1 MNKLLFFLHN
11 NRLVIILWILYICFR
26 PTWEKLFAK
35 WITAPFLSQF
45 SSDWCTSLL
54 FLIAFL
60 GIIVY
65 HIVSIRQKELHLNN
79 KAVGISLLI
88 LFIWGYYRDPNTAV
102 HLKLFSSLCYVDI
115 IPFLCVHTC
124 LNYGISRKKQSTPII
139 STDGFYIDQPITQAE
154 QDLLDRATDA
164 KDAVNKLLA
173 TNADNEAFTFG
184 IIASWGEGKTSF
196 MKLMEEYLLQKY
208 KSGIIVMK
216 FNPWIYRKES
226 NLTNI
231 FLDELSNKLESYS
244 SRLSKG
250 LTQYAKMLSTIDN
263 GSIQFLTKLFI
274 SFSAKTTAEQYT
286 LLKSEIKKINKKFIF
301 FIDDIDR
308 LNSNEME
315 EMLRLVRNTSNL
327 PNMYFILAYDKKYVV
342 DTLNTHYST
351 HSLKYL
357 DKILQEEYELP
368 PATGEQL
375 KHIFLLTLKSQLN
388 DNEYNQIEKFTNERP
403 LLQINLFSFI
413 KTIRAIKRIANQF
426 VFSIRKLHGE
436 VDLCDYLTLELFR
449 LRYPFIVKL
458 FIEKKDEILIYK
470 QNLQKVVYFN
480 GENAPQE
487 DKTKN
492 NILFKNKYFN
502 LIEYI
507 TQHQKEFYINEHD
520 IDKISEFLDALF
532 GEYKSC
538 NIGSINDP
546 TYLNRF
552 FRFSILDSEVSEKE
566 WSELY
571 KLPFEEM
578 KPTIKE
584 WTPNKYFSL
593 TNRIQKENPKEK
605 QDIYKLLHLSFYI
618 GALSNEQIFYDF
630 KFIDRLL
637 QSLYAQSSD
646 KGQFS
651 EEDRKE
657 MYACLTENGIN
668 HYQIH
673 YLFSLF
679 KHGSYR
685 DDNIFTKDEIIKMQ
699 NNIFKQFLNEGNHT
713 MNDIVDCWRDTA
725 YQEFK
730 PNGDGTGHI
739 EYLHSKE
746 STQLMKEYA
755 MKHFEAFIPRIITYF
770 RPNINSQ
777 YAVSEISIRLW
788 DTWEN
793 FYDYVISIDN
803 DSPVIAEFKE
813 FISECKNHEFNHY
826 VYFKF
831 KHIKLEEN

>member
-1 MNKLLFFLHN
+1 MNKLLFFLHK
-11 NRLVIILWILYICFR
+11 NRPVIILWILYICFR
-26 PTWEKLFAK
+26 PIWEKLFSK

-65 HIVSIRQKELHLNN
+65 HIVSIRQKEVHLNN

-115 IPFLCVHTC
+115 IPFLCIHTC
-124 LNYGISRKKQSTPII
+124 LNYGISRKKQPAPII

-154 QDLLDRATDA
+154 QDLLNRSTDA

-196 MKLMEEYLLQKY
+196 MKLMEEYLSQKY
-208 KSGIIVMK
+208 KSEVIIIK

-231 FLDELSNKLESYS
+231 FLDELSHKLESYS

-286 LLKSEIKKINKKFIF
+286 LLKSEIKKINKKIIF

-327 PNMYFILAYDKKYVV
+327 PNMYFILAYDKRYVV

-368 PATGEQL
+368 SATEEQL

-413 KTIRAIKRIANQF
+413 KTIREVKRIANQF

-458 FIEKKDEILIYK
+458 FVEKRDEILIYK

-480 GENAPQE
+480 GENASQE
-487 DKTKN
+487 NEKRKT
-492 NILFKNKYFN
+492 LFNRKYFN
-502 LIEYI
+502 LMEYI
-507 TQHQKEFYINEHD
+507 TQHQKELYINEHD
-520 IDKISEFLDALF
+520 INRISEFLDALF
-532 GEYKSC
+532 GEYKSS

-546 TYLNRF
+546 NYLNRF
-552 FRFSILDSEVSEKE
+552 FRFSILESEVSEKE
-566 WSELY
+566 WNDLY

-578 KPTIKE
+578 KPTIRE
-584 WTPNKYFSL
+584 WTSNKYFSL

-618 GALSNEQIFYDF
+618 GALSNEQIFYRF
-630 KFIDRLL
+630 EFIDRLL
-637 QSLYAQSSD
+637 QLLYDQSPD

-668 HYQIH
+668 HYQMH

-679 KHGSYR
+679 NHGSYS
-685 DDNIFTKDEIIKMQ
+685 DSNIFTKDKVIKMQ
-699 NNIFKQFLNEGNHT
+699 NDIFKQFLNEGNHT
-713 MNDIVDCWRDTA
+713 MNEIVDCWRDTA

-730 PNGDGTGHI
+730 PNGDGKGHI
-739 EYLHSKE
+739 EYLHSIE
-746 STQLMKEYA
+746 SKQLMKEYA
-755 MKHFEAFIPRIITYF
+755 TKHFEAFIPLIITYF
-770 RPNINSQ
+770 RPNIDSQ
-777 YAVSEISIRLW
+777 YAISETPIRLW
-788 DTWEN
+788 DTWKN
-793 FYDYVISIDN
+793 FYNYVISIDN
-803 DSPVIAEFKE
+803 DSPIIAEFKE
-813 FISECKNHEFNHY
+813 FISKFKNENYSHY

-831 KHIKLEEN
+831 KHIKLKEN